1 MGDTMRLILAAAFA
15 IVSFQAAANDLK
27 ELFARLIRSHG
38 FQCPTVESATSF
50 GNDHYGKV
58 VKMSCGQGDNRG
70 NPIYF
75 RVTEVGTLPN
85 VDYRIEPWHD

>member
-1 MGDTMRLILAAAFA
+1 MRLILVIAFTISSFAVAAE
-15 IVSFQAAANDLK
+15 DLK
-27 ELFARLIRSHG
+27 ELFAQLIRSRG
-38 FQCPTVESATSF
+38 FQCPHVESATAY

-75 RVTEVGTLPN
+75 RVTELGTLPN
-85 VDYRIEPWHD
+85 VDYRIEPWRD